1 MNYLKLSLTF
11 VFAIVFGE
19 LVLRFSFGFC
29 DAPLVDHDNQ
39 LEYVYQPNQDRV
51 RFGNHIIYNEFS
63 MRSLPLNKKDS
74 IVILGLGDSVIN
86 GSLSIDQNDLATD
99 ILEKRLSDYYKKDIR
114 FLNISAESWGPENV
128 FEYLKKFG
136 DFNSKSFFLFVS
148 SHDAHDN
155 ITHKKVVGV
164 SPNYPDKQNTF
175 ALVELIERYL
185 LPKAKKI
192 LSNSSVSS
200 IDKKNEDD
208 LIGKSKQFTTG
219 FQNIY
224 EYCKQNE
231 IELIVYLHAEKIELL
246 ANKNNSQGQEIINFC
261 KENNIILINE
271 LGIPHKEDIYRD
283 NIHLNKKGQKMIADT
298 IFNYIKN
305 VNLVRSR

>member
-1 MNYLKLSLTF
+1 MNILKLFLAF
-11 VFAIVFGE
+11 IIAFIILE

-29 DAPLVDHDNQ
+29 DAPIVVADNQ
-39 LEYVYQPNQDRV
+39 IEYLYQPNQDRV

-63 MRSLPLNKKDS
+63 MRSLSLQDKDS
-74 IVILGLGDSVIN
+74 VVILGLGDSVIN
-86 GSLSIDQNDLATD
+86 GGVSIDQNDLATD
-99 ILEKRLSDYYKKDIR
+99 ILEKRLTDYYKKNIR
-114 FLNISAESWGPENV
+114 FLNISAGSWGPENV

-155 ITHKKVVGV
+155 ITHKKVVGI
-164 SPNYPDKQNTF
+164 SPNFPEKQYSF
-175 ALVELIERYL
+175 ASLELTERYL
-185 LPKAKKI
+185 LPRAKNL
-192 LSNSSVSS
+192 LSTSPVSS

-208 LIGKSKQFTTG
+208 PIGRSKQFTTG

-246 ANKNNSQGQEIINFC
+246 ANKNNSQGKEIINFC

-298 IFNYIKN
+298 VFNYIKN
-305 VNLVRSR
+305 VNLVKSR